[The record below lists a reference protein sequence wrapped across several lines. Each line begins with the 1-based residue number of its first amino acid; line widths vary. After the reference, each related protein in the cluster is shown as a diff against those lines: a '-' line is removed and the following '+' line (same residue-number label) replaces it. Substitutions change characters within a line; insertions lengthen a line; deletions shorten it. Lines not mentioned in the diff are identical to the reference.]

1 MRNNKKKNTASNKS
15 YWLIGRHAV
24 VAAIQNAN
32 RSIQRIIVD
41 EKHRNEYKSLLS
53 DRNEKIQ
60 YLKTQEFEQIIR
72 ESNRDRVPHQ
82 GIAAMVD
89 ELDGIDLKEFINI
102 IKAESKCIILALDQV
117 TDPHNF
123 GAILRSAAAFGV
135 KYVMLPKNNS
145 VKENSTVAKTSCGAL
160 DIVNLVYVTNLSQAL
175 MDLSEINCWIL
186 GLDGRAKETVEYAS
200 RYDKKV
206 LVLGSEGEGMRRLTQ
221 EACDLMLKIPIS
233 DYMESLNVSN
243 AAAVALYAITFCK

>member
-41 EKHRNEYKSLLS
+41 EKHRNEYKSLLF

-186 GLDGRAKETVEYAS
+186 GLDGSAKETVEYAS

-233 DYMESLNVSN
+233 DSMESLNVSN

>member
-1 MRNNKKKNTASNKS
+1 MKNNNKKIPANNKT
-15 YWLIGRHAV
+15 YWLLGKHAV
-24 VAAIQNAN
+24 LAAVNN
-32 RSIQRIIVD
+32 SQRKIEKIIVD
-41 EKHRNEYKSLLS
+41 EKVRNEFKNITALQSK
-53 DRNEKIQ
+53 NVF
-60 YLKTQEFEQIIR
+60 YLKSQEFENTVR
-72 ESNRDRVPHQ
+72 ESNRDRIPHQ
-82 GIAAMVD
+82 GIAALVH
-89 ELDGIDLKEFINI
+89 ELSGLDFKQFVSQVKNEQ
-102 IKAESKCIILALDQV
+102 KCTILALDQV

-160 DIVNLVYVTNLSQAL
+160 DIVNMIYVTNLSQAL
-175 MDLSEINCWIL
+175 MDLSEMNCWIL
-186 GLDGRAKETVEYAS
+186 GLDGSAKENVEYAA

-233 DYMESLNVSN
+233 EAMESLNVSN
-243 AAAVALYAITFCK
+243 AAAVALYAITFSK